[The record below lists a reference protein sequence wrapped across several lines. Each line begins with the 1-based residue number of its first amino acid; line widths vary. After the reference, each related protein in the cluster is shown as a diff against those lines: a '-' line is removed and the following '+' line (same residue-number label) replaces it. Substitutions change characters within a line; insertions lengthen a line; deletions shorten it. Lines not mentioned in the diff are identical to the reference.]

1 VDEPTARLQHCLDR
15 LRAGDE
21 EARRELLGG
30 ACERLR
36 RLTRAMLR
44 DYRRVRRWEETDDV
58 VQSALLRLS
67 RALQTVTPATPR
79 EFYRLAA
86 LQIRRELID
95 LARHYYGPEGHG
107 AHHASAPAHESR
119 ALPPVAAD
127 STWGPDRLA
136 AWADF
141 HEQAGA
147 LPAEEQEVFD
157 LLWYQGLTH
166 AQAAELL
173 GVATKTVQRRWHA
186 ACVRLSEA
194 LGGELRL

>member
-1 VDEPTARLQHCLDR
+1 MTGFPMCAACADEYRDPADR
-15 LRAGDE
+15 RFHAEPIACPRCGPRVGLCDAAG
-21 EARRELLGG
+21 
-30 ACERLR
+30 
-36 RLTRAMLR
+36 
-44 DYRRVRRWEETDDV
+44 
-58 VQSALLRLS
+58 
-67 RALQTVTPATPR
+67 RALADGAGAPPR
-79 EFYRLAA
+79 EAA
-86 LQIRRELID
+86 
-95 LARHYYGPEGHG
+95 H
-107 AHHASAPAHESR
+107 
-119 ALPPVAAD
+119 

-147 LPAEEQEVFD
+147 LPGEEQEVFD
-157 LLWYQGLTH
+157 LVWYQGLTH